1 MSPEYSDAI
10 DAYDAHL
17 LLDRG
22 LSDNKRTAYAQDLT
36 RLAAHH

>member
-17 LLDRG
+17 LLERG
-22 LSDNKRTAYAQDLT
+22 LSDNTRTAYAQDIT
-36 RLAAHH
+36 RLAAHL